1 MTESIMSRN
10 FVHHVNGG
18 SEYTDAMLAAQ
29 RARSSM
35 ATRQMSILTTGRA
48 LVDALPSDATYAEI
62 SREGRKAARLM
73 EEEKDASTYEVS
85 ERNLDEQKEEIEER
99 AEAAMN
105 GEEEQNALST
115 DAATENGDAEAT
127 DAESEEQTASATDK
141 KDDDKKAVDA
151 EVKTAEELMAEQQAA
166 AEKQDQMAGT
176 SENAEAQDKAA
187 GTADA
192 ATPKVQTPLH
202 IVV

>member
-10 FVHHVNGG
+10 FVHHGNGG
-18 SEYTDAMLAAQ
+18 SEYTDAMLAVQ
-29 RARSSM
+29 RARSNM

-127 DAESEEQTASATDK
+127 DAESEEQTASA
-141 KDDDKKAVDA
+141 
-151 EVKTAEELMAEQQAA
+151 EVKTAEELMAEQQTT
-166 AEKQDQMAGT
+166 ETQSQT
-176 SENAEAQDKAA
+176 
-187 GTADA
+187 T
-192 ATPKVQTPLH
+192 QTPLH

>member
-10 FVHHVNGG
+10 FVHHGNGG
-18 SEYTDAMLAAQ
+18 SEYTDAMLAVQ
-29 RARSSM
+29 RARSNM

-85 ERNLDEQKEEIEER
+85 ERNLDELKEEIEER

-127 DAESEEQTASATDK
+127 DAESEEQTASA
-141 KDDDKKAVDA
+141 
-151 EVKTAEELMAEQQAA
+151 EVKTAEELMAEQQTT
-166 AEKQDQMAGT
+166 ETQSQT
-176 SENAEAQDKAA
+176 
-187 GTADA
+187 T
-192 ATPKVQTPLH
+192 QTPLH

>member
-10 FVHHVNGG
+10 FVHHGNGG

-127 DAESEEQTASATDK
+127 DAESEEQTASA
-141 KDDDKKAVDA
+141 
-151 EVKTAEELMAEQQAA
+151 EVKTAEELMAEQQTT
-166 AEKQDQMAGT
+166 ETQSQT
-176 SENAEAQDKAA
+176 
-187 GTADA
+187 T
-192 ATPKVQTPLH
+192 QTPLH

>member
-10 FVHHVNGG
+10 FVHHGNGG
-18 SEYTDAMLAAQ
+18 SEYTDAMLAVQ
-29 RARSSM
+29 RARSNM

-115 DAATENGDAEAT
+115 DAAAENGDAEAT
-127 DAESEEQTASATDK
+127 DAESEEQTASA
-141 KDDDKKAVDA
+141 
-151 EVKTAEELMAEQQAA
+151 EVKTAEELMAEQQTT
-166 AEKQDQMAGT
+166 ETQSQT
-176 SENAEAQDKAA
+176 
-187 GTADA
+187 T
-192 ATPKVQTPLH
+192 QTPLH

>member
-10 FVHHVNGG
+10 FVHHGNGG
-18 SEYTDAMLAAQ
+18 SEYTDAMLAVQ
-29 RARSSM
+29 RARSNM
-35 ATRQMSILTTGRA
+35 ATRQLSILATGRA
-48 LVDALPSDATYAEI
+48 MVDMADTYAEKAMAA
-62 SREGRKAARLM
+62 RKAARLM
-73 EEEKDASTYEVS
+73 EEEKDTATYEVS
-85 ERNLDEQKEEIEER
+85 KRNLDEQKEEIEER
-99 AEAAMN
+99 AEEAMN

-115 DAATENGDAEAT
+115 DAAAENGDAEAT
-127 DAESEEQTASATDK
+127 DAESEEQTASASDK

>member
-10 FVHHVNGG
+10 FVHHGNGG

-48 LVDALPSDATYAEI
+48 LVDALPSDTTYAEI

-73 EEEKDASTYEVS
+73 EEEKDTATYEVS
-85 ERNLDEQKEEIEER
+85 KRNLDEQKEDIEER

-105 GEEEQNALST
+105 DEEEQNALST
-115 DAATENGDAEAT
+115 DAAAENADAEAT
-127 DAESEEQTASATDK
+127 DNENEERTASAADK
-141 KDDDKKAVDA
+141 KDDGKKTGDA
-151 EVKTAEELMAEQQAA
+151 EVKTAEELMAEQQA
-166 AEKQDQMAGT
+166 T
-176 SENAEAQDKAA
+176 AEAQDKAA
-187 GTADA
+187 GTTEA
-192 ATPKVQTPLH
+192 AAAQRQTPLH

>member
-10 FVHHVNGG
+10 FVHNGNGG

-29 RARSSM
+29 RARSNM

-73 EEEKDASTYEVS
+73 EEEKDTATYEAS
-85 ERNLDEQKEEIEER
+85 KRNLDELKEDIEER
-99 AEAAMN
+99 AEAAMS
-105 GEEEQNALST
+105 GEEEQNARAT
-115 DAATENGDAEAT
+115 DAAAENADAEAT
-127 DAESEEQTASATDK
+127 DTENEERTASAADK
-141 KDDDKKAVDA
+141 KDDGKKAGDA
-151 EVKTAEELMAEQQAA
+151 EVKTAEELMVEQQTA
-166 AEKQDQMAGT
+166 
-176 SENAEAQDKAA
+176 AEAQDDAA
-187 GTADA
+187 GTTG
-192 ATPKVQTPLH
+192 ATTAQRQTPLH

>member
-10 FVHHVNGG
+10 FVHHGNGG
-18 SEYTDAMLAAQ
+18 SEYTEAMLAAQ

-73 EEEKDASTYEVS
+73 EEEKDTATYEVS
-85 ERNLDEQKEEIEER
+85 KRNLDEQKEEIEER
-99 AEAAMN
+99 AEEAMN

-115 DAATENGDAEAT
+115 DAAAENADAE
-127 DAESEEQTASATDK
+127 ATDK
-141 KDDDKKAVDA
+141 KDDATKTEEAD
-151 EVKTAEELMAEQQAA
+151 VKTAEELMAEQQAA
-166 AEKQDQMAGT
+166 AEKQEQTAGT
-176 SENAEAQDKAA
+176 TEAAAEQGKVT

-192 ATPKVQTPLH
+192 ATPQVQTPLH

>member
-10 FVHHVNGG
+10 FVHHGNGG
-18 SEYTDAMLAAQ
+18 SEYTEAMLAVQ
-29 RARSSM
+29 RASSSM

-85 ERNLDEQKEEIEER
+85 ERNLDEQKEEIEDR
-99 AEAAMN
+99 AEEAMN

-115 DAATENGDAEAT
+115 DAVAENADAEAT
-127 DAESEEQTASATDK
+127 DSENEEQTASAADK
-141 KDDDKKAVDA
+141 KDDATKTEEAD
-151 EVKTAEELMAEQQAA
+151 VKTAEEPEQQAA
-166 AEKQDQMAGT
+166 AEKQEQMAGT
-176 SENAEAQDKAA
+176 AEAAMPQ
-187 GTADA
+187 
-192 ATPKVQTPLH
+192 VQTPLH

>member
-10 FVHHVNGG
+10 FVHHGNGG
-18 SEYTDAMLAAQ
+18 SEYTDAMLAVQ
-29 RARSSM
+29 RARSNM

-99 AEAAMN
+99 AEEAMN

-115 DAATENGDAEAT
+115 DAAAENGDAEAT
-127 DAESEEQTASATDK
+127 DAESEEQTASA
-141 KDDDKKAVDA
+141 
-151 EVKTAEELMAEQQAA
+151 EVKTAEELMAEQQTT
-166 AEKQDQMAGT
+166 ETQSQT
-176 SENAEAQDKAA
+176 
-187 GTADA
+187 T
-192 ATPKVQTPLH
+192 QTPLH

>member
-10 FVHHVNGG
+10 FVHHGNGG

-99 AEAAMN
+99 AEEAMN

-115 DAATENGDAEAT
+115 DAVAENADAEAT
-127 DAESEEQTASATDK
+127 DSENEEQTASA
-141 KDDDKKAVDA
+141 
-151 EVKTAEELMAEQQAA
+151 EIKTAEELMAEQQAA
-166 AEKQDQMAGT
+166 ETQGQ
-176 SENAEAQDKAA
+176 
-187 GTADA
+187 TA
-192 ATPKVQTPLH
+192 QTPLH

>member
-10 FVHHVNGG
+10 FVHHGNGG
-18 SEYTDAMLAAQ
+18 SEYTEAMLAVQ

-35 ATRQMSILTTGRA
+35 ATRQLSILATGRA

-62 SREGRKAARLM
+62 SREGCKAVRLM
-73 EEEKDASTYEVS
+73 EEEKDTATYEVS

-99 AEAAMN
+99 AEEAMN

-115 DAATENGDAEAT
+115 DAAAENVDAEAT
-127 DAESEEQTASATDK
+127 DGENAEQTASA
-141 KDDDKKAVDA
+141 
-151 EVKTAEELMAEQQAA
+151 EVKTVEELMAEQQAA
-166 AEKQDQMAGT
+166 ATQGQ
-176 SENAEAQDKAA
+176 
-187 GTADA
+187 TA
-192 ATPKVQTPLH
+192 QTPLH

>member
-10 FVHHVNGG
+10 FVHHGNGG

-29 RARSSM
+29 RARSNM

-48 LVDALPSDATYAEI
+48 LVDALPSDTTYAEI

-73 EEEKDASTYEVS
+73 EEEKDTATYEVS
-85 ERNLDEQKEEIEER
+85 KRNLDEQKEDIEER
-99 AEAAMN
+99 AEEAMN
-105 GEEEQNALST
+105 GEKEQNALAT
-115 DAATENGDAEAT
+115 DAAAENSDTEAT
-127 DAESEEQTASATDK
+127 ASEGEEQAASAADK
-141 KDDDKKAVDA
+141 KDADKKAGDA

-166 AEKQDQMAGT
+166 EAQNKTADTAGT
-176 SENAEAQDKAA
+176 TTAQ
-187 GTADA
+187 
-192 ATPKVQTPLH
+192 PQTPLH

>member
-10 FVHHVNGG
+10 FVHHGNGG

-73 EEEKDASTYEVS
+73 EEEKDTATYEVS

-99 AEAAMN
+99 AEEAMN
-105 GEEEQNALST
+105 GEEEQNVLST
-115 DAATENGDAEAT
+115 DAAAENVDAEAT
-127 DAESEEQTASATDK
+127 DSENEEQTASAADK
-141 KDDDKKAVDA
+141 KDDATKTEGAD
-151 EVKTAEELMAEQQAA
+151 VKTAEELMAEQQAA
-166 AEKQDQMAGT
+166 AEKQEQTAGT
-176 SENAEAQDKAA
+176 AEAAA
-187 GTADA
+187 EQGKVTGTADA
-192 ATPKVQTPLH
+192 ATPQVQTPLH